1 PVIVFDLRRLVV
13 ASAAAVEDQDHE
25 AAADHKGEEDAKPHH
40 QPAPRRHR
48 DIAGRDPSV
57 MADIDRS
64 SQEREK
70 NTDNDKPQGTA
81 PRPRTLL
88 RTERLWTIWCRRQ
101 KRTSAM
107 LLLVWSPCLEIE
119 PPACSSGSTRMPQGE
134 PKAAIGKK
142 QLVDRLLSFG

>member
-1 PVIVFDLRRLVV
+1 MRECAPYRASASLVANPAAPEACGHSLSAFRFPELPGVRPVIVFDLRRLVV

-70 NTDNDKPQGTA
+70 NTDNDKPQGHSSSS
-81 PRPRTLL
+81 RTLL
-88 RTERLWTIWCRRQ
+88 RTERP
-101 KRTSAM
+101 M
-107 LLLVWSPCLEIE
+107 DHLV
-119 PPACSSGSTRMPQGE
+119 PAPE
-134 PKAAIGKK
+134 
-142 QLVDRLLSFG
+142 

>member
-1 PVIVFDLRRLVV
+1 MRECAPYRASASLVADPAAPEACGHSLSAFRFPELPGVRPVIVFDLRRLVV

-25 AAADHKGEEDAKPHH
+25 APADNKGEEDAKPHH

-81 PRPRTLL
+81 PRPGHCSGQNA
-88 RTERLWTIWCRRQ
+88 LWTIWRRRQ
-101 KRTSAM
+101 
-107 LLLVWSPCLEIE
+107 
-119 PPACSSGSTRMPQGE
+119 
-134 PKAAIGKK
+134 
-142 QLVDRLLSFG
+142 